1 MTRSRF
7 SGDAN
12 TTSVFDSILQRLR
25 EARQIISRAN
35 TDGGSGGLESS
46 TAVPPALGEFGDR
59 ECLPYLQSLLE
70 QDDPDLRRAA
80 HMAISRLRDV

>member
-7 SGDAN
+7 SGGAN
-12 TTSVFDSILQRLR
+12 TTSVFDSILERLR
-25 EARQIISRAN
+25 EARQTITRTN
-35 TDGGSGGLESS
+35 TDESSGGLESS

-70 QDDPDLRRAA
+70 QDDPELRRAA
-80 HMAISRLRDV
+80 NIAISRLRDV